1 VKPQQTYEEW
11 RKTHPPIMGASE
23 AAPAAENGTQPTDQQ
38 TTDPWT
44 STLEG
49 VDEVYR
55 PHVEQAINPLREQF
69 GPRLELADRLE
80 PLSDY
85 ADDLLALHGMA
96 DEDGTALQDFLGFAQ
111 MASQVDPE
119 NPDSEANQAF
129 AEWFY
134 EIGDQLGLLDPDDAR
149 GRTTPTIPRTATSR
163 TPRSR
168 SCAASSGSSRPA
180 SSRPRRH
187 RASRAPAGDHGLIE
201 KAIDDHGLGGSND
214 EDRQKSKD
222 AILRFANDY
231 KDDAS
236 LSNRWSTGRQGL
248 LAASGGLRP
257 SCSAATRTSS
267 ESSPEPPRATGC
279 PTRGPRR
286 SPPAIPRSRAAAR
299 RPPHCRGW
307 VADPNVN
314 YAIPNKDE

>member
-134 EIGDQLGLLDPDDAR
+134 EIGDQLGLLDPDEPETDDPDDPEDGDKPNAEVEELRGIIGQLQAR
-149 GRTTPTIPRTATSR
+149 VEQAEAAPRIQSVQQEIN
-163 TPRSR
+163 
-168 SCAASSGSSRPA
+168 
-180 SSRPRRH
+180 
-187 RASRAPAGDHGLIE
+187 GLIE
-201 KAIDDHGLGGSND
+201 KAVDDHRLGGSND
-214 EDRQKSKD
+214 EDRQKIKD
-222 AILRFANDY
+222 AIVRFANDY

-236 LSNRWSTGRQGL
+236 LSNAEMVNKAVQDVLVLRGGAQTEL
-248 LAASGGLRP
+248 LGGDENVERVVAGASPGNGVPDTRP
-257 SCSAATRTSS
+257 
-267 ESSPEPPRATGC
+267 EEIATGD
-279 PTRGPRR
+279 PKESRR
-286 SPPAIPRSRAAAR
+286 RAKAAALSR
-299 RPPHCRGW
+299 LGG
-307 VADPNVN
+307 
-314 YAIPNKDE
+314 

>member
-134 EIGDQLGLLDPDDAR
+134 EIGDQLGLLDPDNEDEEADPDDPEDGDKPNAEVEELRGIIGQLQAR
-149 GRTTPTIPRTATSR
+149 VEQAEAAPRIQSVQQEIN
-163 TPRSR
+163 
-168 SCAASSGSSRPA
+168 
-180 SSRPRRH
+180 
-187 RASRAPAGDHGLIE
+187 GLIE
-201 KAIDDHGLGGSND
+201 KAVDDHRLGGSND
-214 EDRQKSKD
+214 EDRQKIKD
-222 AILRFANDY
+222 AIVRFANDY

-236 LSNRWSTGRQGL
+236 LSNAEMVNKAVQDVLVLRGGAQTEL
-248 LAASGGLRP
+248 LGGDENVERVVAGASPGNGVPDTRP
-257 SCSAATRTSS
+257 
-267 ESSPEPPRATGC
+267 EEIATGD
-279 PTRGPRR
+279 PKESRR
-286 SPPAIPRSRAAAR
+286 RAKAAALSR
-299 RPPHCRGW
+299 LGG
-307 VADPNVN
+307 
-314 YAIPNKDE
+314 

>member
-1 VKPQQTYEEW
+1 
-11 RKTHPPIMGASE
+11 
-23 AAPAAENGTQPTDQQ
+23 
-38 TTDPWT
+38 
-44 STLEG
+44 
-49 VDEVYR
+49 
-55 PHVEQAINPLREQF
+55 
-69 GPRLELADRLE
+69 
-80 PLSDY
+80 
-85 ADDLLALHGMA
+85 MA

-134 EIGDQLGLLDPDDAR
+134 EIGDQLGLLDPDNEPETDDPDDPEDGDKPNAEVEELRGIIGQLQAR
-149 GRTTPTIPRTATSR
+149 VEQAEAAPRIQSVQQEHRRPHREGGRRSTAGGSPMTR
-163 TPRSR
+163 IVRRSWMR
-168 SCAASSGSSRPA
+168 SCASR
-180 SSRPRRH
+180 
-187 RASRAPAGDHGLIE
+187 
-201 KAIDDHGLGGSND
+201 
-214 EDRQKSKD
+214 
-222 AILRFANDY
+222 NDY
-231 KDDAS
+231 KSTPAS
-236 LSNRWSTGRQGL
+236 ATPMVDKAVNDVPRDF
-248 LAASGGLRP
+248 AEGLRP